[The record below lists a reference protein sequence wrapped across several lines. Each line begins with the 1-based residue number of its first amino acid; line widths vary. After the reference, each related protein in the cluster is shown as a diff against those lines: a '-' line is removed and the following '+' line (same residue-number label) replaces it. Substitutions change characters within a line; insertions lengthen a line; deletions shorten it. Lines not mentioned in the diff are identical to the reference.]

1 MIVSRQ
7 VIRSVVRKSFNR
19 LCSANIVALPSGSTK
34 EALKELR
41 RKTGYSYVNCRKAL
55 NEFGP
60 DNLDEAIKWLKK
72 RAIEEGWEKAA
83 KLGDRPTRQG
93 IVSVITKGNK
103 AAIVELNCET
113 DFVSRNEDFK
123 RLVESI
129 ILYNFVV
136 EDVTKAVL
144 HAADRDGTSTHGFE
158 LLNSNINSLKTSENG
173 MLVKDLI
180 TEAIG
185 RLGENII
192 LSRAQLILA
201 PPNVQLFGYA
211 HPKEGTDRV
220 YMGRYVSVVG
230 LKGSNKTDF
239 PTEKLGFQLC
249 QHVVGMRSLTLG
261 TPLPVKKISVKDE
274 VSQDDEINAFYN
286 GEVTHIDENETQL
299 LRQSFMLNPS
309 QTVHEYVTGHGASIV
324 DFYRTELSSNVNE
337 ESFQN

>member
-19 LCSANIVALPSGSTK
+19 LCSANVVALPSGSTK

-93 IVSVITKGNK
+93 IVSVMTKGNK

-123 RLVESI
+123 RL
-129 ILYNFVV
+129 V

-185 RLGENII
+185 RLGENIT

-261 TPLPVKKISVKDE
+261 TPLPVKKTSVKDE

-324 DFYRTELSSNVNE
+324 DFYRTELSSNVSE
-337 ESFQN
+337 ESFQS